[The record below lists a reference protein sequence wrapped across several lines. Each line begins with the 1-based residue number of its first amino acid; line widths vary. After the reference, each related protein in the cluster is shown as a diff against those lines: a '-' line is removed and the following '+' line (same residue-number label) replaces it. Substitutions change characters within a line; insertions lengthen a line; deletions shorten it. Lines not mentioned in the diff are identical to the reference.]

1 MWIKTRVGLIS
12 ITEPTEIL
20 VHQHSKDCR
29 WSVYA
34 RPKVVPEM
42 GMTNV
47 LGIRKRTVM
56 NPSSHLA
63 IFSDR
68 PGVSEAIGECM
79 AKIEGAIRAKVDL
92 CDLSQSGDAEAW
104 GKAWQQ
110 IQWPG

>member
-1 MWIKTRVGLIS
+1 MS

-20 VHQHSKDCR
+20 VHHNTKESK
-29 WSVYA
+29 WSIYA
-34 RPKVVPEM
+34 RLKAGPEM
-42 GMTNV
+42 GMSSF
-47 LGIRKRTVM
+47 LGTRKGTVT

-68 PGVSEAIGECM
+68 PGVSEAIGDCM
-79 AKIEGAIRAKVDL
+79 AKIEVAIKTKVEF

-110 IQWPG
+110 IQWPKQSV